1 MLIVRSKDR
10 SATACAARSDL
21 NIAHHESVHIL
32 QVTRREAGGA
42 RRDRTADLLLA
53 KQAFS
58 QLNYG
63 PNLVPAMDG
72 GAGRSC
78 TPDLTL
84 IRGAL

>member
-1 MLIVRSKDR
+1 MQSN
-10 SATACAARSDL
+10 L
-21 NIAHHESVHIL
+21 NIAL
-32 QVTRREAGGA
+32 ACFLNGGA

-63 PNLVPAMDG
+63 PNMDG
-72 GAGRSC
+72 GSGRSC